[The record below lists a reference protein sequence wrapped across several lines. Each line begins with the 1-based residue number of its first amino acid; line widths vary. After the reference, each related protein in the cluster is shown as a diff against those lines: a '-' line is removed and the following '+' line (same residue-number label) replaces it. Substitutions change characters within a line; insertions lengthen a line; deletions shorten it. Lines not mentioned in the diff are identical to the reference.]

1 MRVVFAFPGGG
12 TKPYV
17 SGLGGKFLLRQFNLD
32 RIHYLIQ
39 FGPLTGY
46 RKEEQGYM
54 DLKMMVFGRSWS
66 W

>member
-1 MRVVFAFPGGG
+1 MKVVFRVSSRG

-46 RKEEQGYM
+46 RKEESGYM
-54 DLKMMVFGRSWS
+54 DLKMMFFGRSS
-66 W
+66 S